1 MHYPLTL
8 RTQLF
13 KNKAKL
19 CIWHAC
25 KSVLRIS
32 HKYDKTFEVSTMV
45 FPTEY
50 GSFIQKQNL
59 FRFLNASI
67 HWYNNK
73 VHFELSVSFFLK
85 QLLIT

>member
-1 MHYPLTL
+1 
-8 RTQLF
+8 
-13 KNKAKL
+13 
-19 CIWHAC
+19 
-25 KSVLRIS
+25 
-32 HKYDKTFEVSTMV
+32 MV